1 VEEIEQVAVHM
12 LLRLKLAI
20 ELIGAVLIA
29 WGCLV
34 TTIDLIQTARSRQ
47 VSTFTGLRLRL
58 GRFLAM
64 GLEFQLA
71 ADILATAV
79 SPSWEELGKLAAIA
93 AIRTA
98 LNFFL
103 NLELKE
109 QEAARDREGTAAP
122 AVGPAN
128 G

>member
-1 VEEIEQVAVHM
+1 MGEIEQVAVHTV
-12 LLRLKLAI
+12 LWLKLAI
-20 ELIGAVLIA
+20 ELVGALLIA

-34 TTIDLIQTARSRQ
+34 TTIDLIQTGRRRQ
-47 VSTFTGLRLRL
+47 MSTFTGLRLRL

-71 ADILATAV
+71 ADILSTAV
-79 SPSWEELGKLAAIA
+79 SPTWEDLGKLAAIA
-93 AIRTA
+93 VIRTA

-103 NLELKE
+103 NRELKE
-109 QEAARDREGTAAP
+109 EEAARDREAAP
-122 AVGPAN
+122 APASGPAD

>member
-12 LLRLKLAI
+12 LLWLKLAI

-34 TTIDLIQTARSRQ
+34 TTIDLVQTARSRQ
-47 VSTFTGLRLRL
+47 MSTFTGLRLRL

-109 QEAARDREGTAAP
+109 QEAAGEREGTAAP
-122 AVGPAN
+122 GVGPAN

>member
-1 VEEIEQVAVHM
+1 MEEIEQVAVHTVM
-12 LLRLKLAI
+12 WLTLAI
-20 ELIGAVLIA
+20 ELVGAALIA

-34 TTIDLIQTARSRQ
+34 TTIDLIQAARNRHMS
-47 VSTFTGLRLRL
+47 SFTGLRLRL

-109 QEAARDREGTAAP
+109 QEAAREREEIAAP
-122 AVGPAN
+122 AVGPAD